1 LEKRLRRGEAETTL
15 SEGENFMD
23 AQYHQHTA
31 PQSIDTAIQE
41 CFVSRGNF
49 YLGLWAGRQMG
60 IAEASLVDYAQG
72 VVAADYEEPG
82 HEDVIRKLA
91 RDFRV
96 KGLVVSRNEIKRQLC
111 RMRAV
116 AAWQFAM
123 SD

>member
-1 LEKRLRRGEAETTL
+1 VEGNQHHPHTGLE
-15 SEGENFMD
+15 
-23 AQYHQHTA
+23 
-31 PQSIDTAIQE
+31 SIDRAIQE

-60 IAEASLVDYAQG
+60 IAEMMLGDYARG

-91 RDFRV
+91 RDFDA
-96 KGLVVSRNEIKRQLC
+96 KGLIVNRDEIERQLS

-116 AAWQFAM
+116 AARQFAR